1 MCRYVKDVEDMAE
14 WLLNQLKSLGVTNA
28 EKRAIGSHTLEGK
41 EVPLPPV
48 IIGQLGND
56 PKKVSSTPRS
66 GPWRNETLELTIR
79 KPCSSTVTTMSSP
92 H

>member
-1 MCRYVKDVEDMAE
+1 MCSYVKDVEDMAE

-28 EKRAIGSHTLEGK
+28 EKRPIGNHTLEGK

-56 PKKVSSTPRS
+56 PKKVSC
-66 GPWRNETLELTIR
+66 LTKIGL
-79 KPCSSTVTTMSSP
+79 K
-92 H
+92 